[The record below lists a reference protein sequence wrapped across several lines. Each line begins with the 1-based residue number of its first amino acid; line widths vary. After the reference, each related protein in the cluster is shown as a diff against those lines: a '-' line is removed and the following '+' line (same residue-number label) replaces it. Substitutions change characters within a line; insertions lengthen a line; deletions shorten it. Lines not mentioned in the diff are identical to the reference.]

1 MKDIEKNISTLI
13 QSQFPSFYNEEGE
26 LFIAFVKAYY
36 EWLEENGNTLYHSR
50 RLSEY
55 SDIDRTLDTFI
66 KQFKEQYLK
75 NIVFTTD
82 SNKQLFI
89 KHALEFYK
97 SKGSQRSID
106 LFFRLVYGIPAQV
119 YVPADDIFRL
129 SASEYTTPYYLE
141 ITRHAD
147 NINFVGSQITGALS
161 GATAFVE
168 KLIRKKINSQNIDVF
183 FISNI
188 NKDFQV
194 HEPISYSNNFTDS
207 PRIIGSLSRFEV
219 IAGGSGFAVGDIVDI
234 DSTTTGAQAKGR
246 VTEVTNVTGVV
257 EFALVDG
264 GWGFSTNAQVI
275 VSERVLV
282 VNNVI
287 MANTSVP
294 NTYLL
299 FEKVSQPLANIIFT
313 TMTGAFATKQVFQK
327 YHSNGS
333 LAANGRILAVTQNT
347 VTKTGELLVNTNR
360 GNVELGTSTIYI
372 TGNATYATV
381 TSAVDKTATANVM
394 GVSSN
399 VVLYCYDSHGS
410 FKIGDEVYQGNS
422 TVEWAN
428 GTVYDAI
435 GTSANLELIVSNVNG
450 IFRPSVANIYT
461 RASISTYA
469 QVNSFSTTIGVY
481 DVDNA
486 FSKLESNYIRAQ
498 VPSGFVVVSTGG
510 AGFVNAQ
517 ALTLIGGTSAID
529 TANATATTNAT
540 GGLDRVT
547 ITSGLSNYIDNETL
561 TINSGTSS
569 TNATGVI
576 NIIPG
581 SSTIANIELISEG
594 SLAEFSVGDLS
605 FEETVVVNKDLIS
618 SNNAANVY
626 FTNTAFILDG
636 TGSGISSNGY
646 GFIKFPAGNINSII
660 LDCLDISSKVVG
672 TITEI
677 TGINKGTNYTLD
689 PFVAVVE
696 PAIVAQGANDYIFTV
711 MNATGNFANGE
722 LIQQSRNIANVNILT
737 VSNATSGNVDILT
750 ITDATAPFTLG
761 EIIYQSNGTA
771 NIGYG
776 TLQTS
781 VITSNAGTMT
791 IRSVSNG
798 FSNGIYKVV
807 GATSGANAT
816 VSLVSYNFFQVN
828 EQIQQYSD
836 STTVVANAIVQSV
849 SINPTTRVGSITIN
863 SVSSNFQ
870 VSSNSSNGLIRG
882 TLTVANA
889 SVDTVNTAN
898 ITVNTQAIIRG
909 IANDSTI
916 YVKRLSLA
924 NFFEVTTNSM
934 VIGLSSGVSA
944 NLIAFDYDDT
954 KSGINAN
961 VTADSTIA
969 NGHVVSLD
977 LDDSGFGYANG
988 DVLDFISQDGSRL
1001 GTTKLILEKQGK
1013 GEGYFRNQKG
1023 FLSQNS
1029 NLFDGQFY
1037 QEYSYQIISR
1047 LPFEKYSDMFKKVLH
1062 VAGTEVFGKVLLE
1075 EINEIPIE
1083 IANINLKTANVI
1095 FKNVANTEEI
1105 IPNLFVYQT
1114 NGSVNTATGYANS
1127 YPSAEL
1133 VLSNTTVSYE
1143 IGATVYQSNTQVN
1156 AASGYLQYKSSN
1168 ATHTTLYLSNTRG
1181 TFANTSNIE
1190 SIIQR
1195 KIVVNPFIDV
1205 IMKTVTLPSNTTQ
1218 SFVSGES
1225 IYQGSVGSETFIGTV
1240 IASNSSVIRVST
1252 TSGSITNNATIS
1264 SSNSSTTAIANGVTS
1279 TTFPTSQTVYQQ
1291 VKTLFLS
1298 SVSNSFSNGES
1309 VYQYKHNSSVTAN
1322 VYNVNTAIGKVVSVN
1337 STSIQIV
1344 NLFGNFANNRQVYG
1358 ATSNSY
1364 GLINSIVSQNSA
1376 TGNVVLSNTTTLIIK
1391 DVVGTFASDR
1401 QIIGANSIANA
1412 TSITSNTQIISESN
1426 IASVINILV
1435 ISNTQGT
1442 FSANS
1447 TSNGVVV
1454 LYSNNTTAATA
1465 NLTAVKIESL

>member
-26 LFIAFVKAYY
+26 MFIAFVKAYY

-50 RLSEY
+50 RLLEY
-55 SDIDRTLDTFI
+55 SDVDRTLDTFI

-106 LFFRLVYGIPAQV
+106 LFFRLVYGIPAEV

-129 SASEYTTPYYLE
+129 SASEYTTPYYIE
-141 ITRHAD
+141 VTRHPD

-194 HEPISYSNNFTDS
+194 HEPISYSNNFSDS

-219 IAGGSGFAVGDIVDI
+219 IVGGSGFAVGDIVDI
-234 DSTTTGAQAKGR
+234 DSTITGAQAKGR
-246 VTEVTNVTGVV
+246 VTEVDNVTGVV

-294 NTYLL
+294 NTFLL
-299 FEKVSQPLANIIFT
+299 FEKVTQPLANIIFT
-313 TMTGAFATKQVFQK
+313 TMTGAFAPKDVFQK

-333 LAANGRILAVTQNT
+333 VAANGTVLAVTQNT
-347 VTKTGELLVNTNR
+347 VTKTGELLVNINR
-360 GNVELGTSTIYI
+360 GNVELGTSTLYI
-372 TGNATYATV
+372 SGNATYATV
-381 TSAVDKTATANVM
+381 TSISDKTATANVM
-394 GVSSN
+394 GISSN
-399 VVLYCYDSHGS
+399 VVLYCSDAHGS
-410 FKIGDEVYQGNS
+410 FSAGDEVYQGNS

-428 GTVYDAI
+428 GILSDAT
-435 GTSANLELIVSNVNG
+435 GTAANLALSVANVNG
-450 IFRPSVANIYT
+450 IFRPGVSNIYSRYT
-461 RASISTYA
+461 SSYA
-469 QVNSFSTTIGVY
+469 IPNSFSTTIGVY

-498 VPSGFVVVSTGG
+498 TPSGFVVVSTGG

-517 ALTLIGGTSAID
+517 ALTLIGDTSTIS
-529 TANATATTNAT
+529 TATATATTNAT
-540 GGLDRVT
+540 GGLTRVT

-561 TINSGTSS
+561 TIQSGTSS
-569 TNATGVI
+569 TNATGII

-581 SSTIANIELISEG
+581 SSTVANIELISEG
-594 SLAEFSVGDLS
+594 SLAGFSVGDLS
-605 FEETVVVNKDLIS
+605 YEETVVVNQDLIS

-672 TITEI
+672 TITGI
-677 TGINKGTNYTLD
+677 TGISKGTNYTLD
-689 PFVAVVE
+689 PYVTVVE
-696 PAIVAQGANDYIFTV
+696 PAVVAQAANDYIFTV

-737 VSNATSGNVDILT
+737 VSSATSGNVDILT
-750 ITDATAPFTLG
+750 VTDVTAPFTLG

-798 FSNGIYKVV
+798 FSNGVYKVR

-816 VSLVSYNFFQVN
+816 VTLVSYNFFQVN
-828 EQIQQYSD
+828 EQIQQYAN

-889 SVDTVNTAN
+889 IVDTVNTSN
-898 ITVNTQAIIRG
+898 ITVNTQALIHG
-909 IANDSTI
+909 VANDSTL

-944 NLIAFDYDDT
+944 NLISFDYDDT

-977 LDDSGFGYANG
+977 LVDSGFGYANG
-988 DVLDFISQDGSRL
+988 DVLNFVSQDGTLS

-1075 EINEIPIE
+1075 EINELPIE
-1083 IANINLKTANVI
+1083 IANVNLTTANVV

-1114 NGSVNTATGYANS
+1114 NGSVNTATGYAKD

-1133 VLSNTTVSYE
+1133 ILSNTTVSYE
-1143 IGATVYQSNTQVN
+1143 VGATVYQSNTQVN

-1195 KIVVNPFIDV
+1195 KIVVNPFVDI
-1205 IMKTVTLPSNTTQ
+1205 IMKNVSLPSNTTQ
-1218 SFVSGES
+1218 SFVSGERV
-1225 IYQGSVGSETFIGTV
+1225 YQGSVGSETFIGTV

-1264 SSNSSTTAIANGVTS
+1264 SSNSLTTAIANGITS
-1279 TTFPTSQTVYQQ
+1279 TTFSTSQTAYQQ

-1298 SVSNSFSNGES
+1298 NVSNSFSNGES
-1309 VYQYKHNSSVTAN
+1309 VYQYKHNPNITAN

-1337 STSIQIV
+1337 STAIQVV
-1344 NLFGNFANNRQVYG
+1344 NIFGNFANNRQVFG
-1358 ATSNSY
+1358 STSNSY
-1364 GLINSIVSQNSA
+1364 GVINSIISQNSA
-1376 TGNVVLSNTTTLIIK
+1376 TGNVVLSNTTTLIVK
-1391 DVVGTFASDR
+1391 DVVGSFVSDR
-1401 QIIGANSIANA
+1401 QILGANSIANT
-1412 TSITSNTQIISESN
+1412 TSITSNTQIIRESN

>member
-26 LFIAFVKAYY
+26 MFIAFVKAYY

-50 RLSEY
+50 RLLEY
-55 SDIDRTLDTFI
+55 SDVDRTLDTFI

-106 LFFRLVYGIPAQV
+106 LFFRLVYGIPAEV

-129 SASEYTTPYYLE
+129 SASEYTTPYYIE
-141 ITRHAD
+141 VTRHPD

-194 HEPISYSNNFTDS
+194 HEPISYSNNFSDS

-219 IAGGSGFAVGDIVDI
+219 IVGGSGFAVGDIVDI
-234 DSTTTGAQAKGR
+234 DSTITGAQAKGR
-246 VTEVTNVTGVV
+246 VTEVDNVTGVV

-294 NTYLL
+294 NTFLL
-299 FEKVSQPLANIIFT
+299 FEKVTQPLANIIFT
-313 TMTGAFATKQVFQK
+313 TMTGAFAPKDVFQK

-333 LAANGRILAVTQNT
+333 VAANGTVLAVTQNT
-347 VTKTGELLVNTNR
+347 VTKTGELLVNINR
-360 GNVELGTSTIYI
+360 GNVELGTSTLYI
-372 TGNATYATV
+372 SGNATYATV
-381 TSAVDKTATANVM
+381 TSISDKTATANVM
-394 GVSSN
+394 GISSN
-399 VVLYCYDSHGS
+399 VVLYCSDAHGS
-410 FKIGDEVYQGNS
+410 FSAGDEVYQGNS

-428 GTVYDAI
+428 GILSDAT
-435 GTSANLELIVSNVNG
+435 GTAANLALSVANVNG
-450 IFRPSVANIYT
+450 IFRPGVSNIYSRYT
-461 RASISTYA
+461 SSYA
-469 QVNSFSTTIGVY
+469 IPNSFSTTIGVY

-498 VPSGFVVVSTGG
+498 TPSGFVVVSTGG

-517 ALTLIGGTSAID
+517 ALTLIGDTSTIS
-529 TANATATTNAT
+529 TATATATTNAT
-540 GGLDRVT
+540 GGLTRVT

-561 TINSGTSS
+561 TIQSGTSS
-569 TNATGVI
+569 TNATGII

-581 SSTIANIELISEG
+581 SSTVANIELISEG
-594 SLAEFSVGDLS
+594 SLAGFSVGDLS
-605 FEETVVVNKDLIS
+605 YEETVVVNQDLIS

-672 TITEI
+672 TITGI
-677 TGINKGTNYTLD
+677 TGISKGTNYTLD
-689 PFVAVVE
+689 PYVTVVE
-696 PAIVAQGANDYIFTV
+696 PAVVAQAANDYIFTV

-737 VSNATSGNVDILT
+737 VSSATSGNVDILT
-750 ITDATAPFTLG
+750 VTDVTAPFTLG

-781 VITSNAGTMT
+781 VITSNTGTMT

-798 FSNGIYKVV
+798 FSNGVYKVK

-816 VSLVSYNFFQVN
+816 VTLVSYNFFQVN
-828 EQIQQYSD
+828 EQIQQYAN

-889 SVDTVNTAN
+889 IVDTVNTSN
-898 ITVNTQAIIRG
+898 ITVNTQALIHG
-909 IANDSTI
+909 VANDSTL

-944 NLIAFDYDDT
+944 NLISFDYDDT

-977 LDDSGFGYANG
+977 LVDSGFGYANG
-988 DVLDFISQDGSRL
+988 DVLNFVSQDGTLS

-1075 EINEIPIE
+1075 EINELPIE
-1083 IANINLKTANVI
+1083 IANVNLTTANVV

-1114 NGSVNTATGYANS
+1114 NGSVNTATGYAKD

-1133 VLSNTTVSYE
+1133 ILSNTTVSYE
-1143 IGATVYQSNTQVN
+1143 VGATVYQSNTQVN

-1195 KIVVNPFIDV
+1195 KIVVNPFVDI
-1205 IMKTVTLPSNTTQ
+1205 IMKNVSLPSNTTQ
-1218 SFVSGES
+1218 SFVSGERV
-1225 IYQGSVGSETFIGTV
+1225 YQGSVGSETFIGTV

-1264 SSNSSTTAIANGVTS
+1264 SSNSLTTAIANGITS
-1279 TTFPTSQTVYQQ
+1279 TTFSTSQTAYQQ

-1298 SVSNSFSNGES
+1298 NVSNSFSNGES
-1309 VYQYKHNSSVTAN
+1309 VYQYKHNPNITAN

-1337 STSIQIV
+1337 STAIQVV
-1344 NLFGNFANNRQVYG
+1344 NIFGNFANNRQVFG
-1358 ATSNSY
+1358 STSNSY
-1364 GLINSIVSQNSA
+1364 GVINSIISQNSA
-1376 TGNVVLSNTTTLIIK
+1376 TGNVVLSNTTTLIVK
-1391 DVVGTFASDR
+1391 DVVGSFVSDR
-1401 QIIGANSIANA
+1401 QILGANSIANT
-1412 TSITSNTQIISESN
+1412 TSITSNTQIIRESN